1 MAAHVMCLTSAGGIP
16 VFTRRKGEG
25 EMMTFSKMASLNGV
39 HMFLKSQNADLLV
52 TYMPDTTVVWKE
64 FEGCIT
70 LIVMASGTTKYVLD
84 KFLTLVFNAMV
95 LVAGIDEIKNPRNL
109 ERLKKDL
116 RVCNPIIDKLLECL
130 DIGDRI
136 GSKTDLIDM
145 TESIM
150 YTENHLFQTCLDAYM
165 ESLDSMYGCL
175 LVHGC
180 LAVAT
185 ECWWTLDTIERK
197 LLIAAM
203 NSDSNYTARDMPVFL
218 PYKSPN
224 VAFRLVSVTLV
235 NHIEVL
241 ALCGTMPELPEIER
255 LAIQCWRSS
264 IDILRTSEL
273 YYPRNF
279 PVGTSLDS
287 GILGFLLAN
296 YKVEKF
302 VLSRNSQ
309 HSKNRITGA
318 HRLDTL
324 RTFYYQAVETFML
337 LDDTQEAN
345 KERSTNCSMNPTSRH
360 NSEGLFH
367 GAKET
372 YWCSEYHKCH
382 ALKDDS
388 HIFCVLYTS
397 TIPTHTMR
405 LITQKT
411 LKTLLA
417 DKLVCW

>member
-150 YTENHLFQTCLDAYM
+150 YTENHLFQ
-165 ESLDSMYGCL
+165 
-175 LVHGC
+175 
-180 LAVAT
+180 
-185 ECWWTLDTIERK
+185 
-197 LLIAAM
+197 
-203 NSDSNYTARDMPVFL
+203 
-218 PYKSPN
+218 